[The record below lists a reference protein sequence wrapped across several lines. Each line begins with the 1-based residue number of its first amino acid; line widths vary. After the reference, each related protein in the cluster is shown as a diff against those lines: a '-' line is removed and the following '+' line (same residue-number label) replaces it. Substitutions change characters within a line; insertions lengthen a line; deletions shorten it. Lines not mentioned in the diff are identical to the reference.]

1 MKNFFKLLSSG
12 MIGAAIILT
21 SLSSTVN
28 AQTTNATATKAKSQS
43 TNKGQNSK
51 VNIEGW
57 PDTAKKAA
65 KAMMEKYGEPAEST
79 PNMLVWH
86 NTGPFKRTIVYKEEI
101 DHDFPMPHKDV
112 LEQFVNYEVPADKF
126 DELANFDGS
135 VIAERT
141 KGEISAR
148 CDKEA
153 ANILALNLADDIIK
167 DKRNVEEAREFYGST
182 MMEMLQGN
190 KPQYLQKLQ
199 FNAAKGN
206 VGDSDKVTMDMSKV
220 KQLKGKN
227 NKNQAQKQK

>member
-1 MKNFFKLLSSG
+1 ML
-12 MIGAAIILT
+12 GAAVLLT
-21 SLSSTVN
+21 GLGSAAH
-28 AQTTNATATKAKSQS
+28 AQATNAPAAKTKSQ
-43 TNKGQNSK
+43 NSD
-51 VNIEGW
+51 VNVEDW
-57 PDTAKKAA
+57 PDTANKAA

-79 PNMLVWH
+79 PTMLVWH
-86 NTGPFKRTIVYKEEI
+86 NTGPFKRTVVYKEEV

-153 ANILALNLADDIIK
+153 ANILALNLADDIVK
-167 DKRNVEEAREFYGST
+167 GKRSVEEAREFYGNT

-190 KPQYLQKLQ
+190 KPAYLQKLQ
-199 FNAAKGN
+199 FDTSRGN
-206 VGDSDKVTMDMSKV
+206 VGDSGKTTMDMSKV
-220 KQLKGKN
+220 KQLKDKQN
-227 NKNQAQKQK
+227 QKQK